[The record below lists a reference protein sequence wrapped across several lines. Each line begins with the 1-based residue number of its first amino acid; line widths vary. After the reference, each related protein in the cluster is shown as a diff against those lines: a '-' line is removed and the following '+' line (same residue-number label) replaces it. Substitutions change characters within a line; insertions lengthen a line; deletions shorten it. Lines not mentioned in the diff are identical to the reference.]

1 MIAGKPPDARSTV
14 SRSLTFTLTAVV
26 LISGAVLGALGGTV
40 WHLLTR
46 LDDFLSVFSGGPAFH
61 AGTKR
66 DWILAA
72 LKGAMFGSLPGFF
85 LLVIRIVVSS
95 TRWHSSPELLPY
107 PPEAPDD
114 FAQGNGR

>member
-14 SRSLTFTLTAVV
+14 SRFLTFTLAAVV
-26 LISGAVLGALGGTV
+26 LIGGAALGALGGTA
-40 WHLLTR
+40 WHLISR
-46 LDDFLSVFSGGPAFH
+46 LNDFLSVFTGGPAFH

-85 LLVIRIVVSS
+85 LLVIGIVVSL
-95 TRWHSSPELLPY
+95 TRWHLSPEFPPY

>member
-1 MIAGKPPDARSTV
+1 MIADKPPDDCLTV
-14 SRSLTFTLTAVV
+14 PRFPTVGLTAVV
-26 LISGAVLGALGGTV
+26 LISGAFLGALGGTA

-46 LDDFLSVFSGGPAFH
+46 LNDFLSVFSGGPAFH

-85 LLVIRIVVSS
+85 LLVIGIIVSL
-95 TRWHSSPELLPY
+95 TRWQLSPEFPPY
-107 PPEAPDD
+107 PPEDPDD
-114 FAQGNGR
+114 FAQRPP